1 MSSLAPSAPA
11 TDGSGSDAPPADYD
25 SAFST
30 WDRRASVR
38 SRPRRVLDDGSVVG
52 DGGRAVLFFPPELV
66 PAAGHPLVSGRG
78 GEAVHRTLV
87 RSLYQYLHFTQV
99 LEQVAVIPVT
109 TTISLGR
116 SGVEM
121 DPRMRA
127 DAFAITTDEAWHAQF
142 SHDFIDQV
150 HSASG
155 VPPLPPAVPA
165 FVRRLADIRFG
176 LPPDARRLVDLF
188 FAVVSE
194 TLISSIL
201 TDIPRDRRLP
211 TALRELVADHA
222 ADEGRHHAFFRSFLR
237 ATWPQLDAS
246 ERRLLGPL
254 IPELVRAFVE
264 PDLSA
269 IAAALRAEGLSQAQ
283 ARRVV
288 GESYREARSQ
298 ERIAQVARATVRSF
312 AEVGALDEP
321 ATQAA
326 FAAHGLAG

>member
-1 MSSLAPSAPA
+1 MTAPA
-11 TDGSGSDAPPADYD
+11 SSTTVPDEGACPPPAGYD
-25 SAFST
+25 SAFGT

-52 DGGRAVLFFPPELV
+52 DGGQTALFFPPELV
-66 PAAGHPLVSGRG
+66 PAARHPLVAGRG

-109 TTISLGR
+109 TAISLGR

-121 DPRMRA
+121 DARMRA

-142 SHDFIDQV
+142 SHDFIGQV

-155 VPPLPPAVPA
+155 VPPLPPEVPA
-165 FVRRLADIRFG
+165 FVHRLAEIRCG

-201 TDIPRDRRLP
+201 TDIPHDRRLP
-211 TALRELVADHA
+211 AALRELVTDHA
-222 ADEGRHHAFFRSFLR
+222 ADEGRHHAFFRGFLR
-237 ATWPQLDAS
+237 VIWPQLDTC
-246 ERRLLGPL
+246 ERRLIGPL
-254 IPELVRAFVE
+254 IPELVRAFAE
-264 PDLSA
+264 PDLRA
-269 IAAALRAEGLSQAQ
+269 VAAGLRAEGLSQAQ
-283 ARRVV
+283 ASRVV
-288 GESYREARSQ
+288 GESYHKARSQ
-298 ERIAQVARATVRSF
+298 ERIAQVARATVGSF
-312 AEVGALDEP
+312 ADVGALDEP
-321 ATQAA
+321 ATRAA
-326 FAAHGLAG
+326 FVAHGLAG

>member
-38 SRPRRVLDDGSVVG
+38 SRPRRVLDDGSVAG
-52 DGGRAVLFFPPELV
+52 DDGRSVLFFPPELV
-66 PAAGHPLVSGRG
+66 PAVRHPLVSGRG

-121 DPRMRA
+121 DARMQA

-150 HSASG
+150 SSASG
-155 VPPLPPAVPA
+155 VPPLPPVVPQ
-165 FVRRLADIRFG
+165 FVRRLATIRSG

-194 TLISSIL
+194 TLISTIL
-201 TDIPRDRRLP
+201 TDIPRDQRLP
-211 TALRELVADHA
+211 TALRNLVADHA

-237 ATWPQLDAS
+237 VIWPQLDAT

-254 IPELVRAFVE
+254 IPELIRAFVE
-264 PDLSA
+264 PDLTA
-269 IAAALRAEGLSQAQ
+269 VAAALRDEGLSQAQ
-283 ARRVV
+283 IHRVV
-288 GESYREARSQ
+288 GESYREARSK

-321 ATQAA
+321 ATRAA
-326 FAAHGLAG
+326 FVAHGLTG

>member
-1 MSSLAPSAPA
+1 MTSPASSA
-11 TDGSGSDAPPADYD
+11 TVPDGGVSPPPADYD
-25 SAFST
+25 SAFGT

-38 SRPRRVLDDGSVVG
+38 SRPRRILDDGSVVG
-52 DGGRAVLFFPPELV
+52 DSGRTVLFFSPELV
-66 PAAGHPLVSGRG
+66 PAARHPLVSGRG

-109 TTISLGR
+109 TAISLGR

-121 DPRMRA
+121 DARMQA

-155 VPPLPPAVPA
+155 VPPLRPGTPA
-165 FVRRLADIRFG
+165 FVHRLAEIRFS

-201 TDIPRDRRLP
+201 TDIPCDRRLP
-211 TALRELVADHA
+211 TALRELVTDHA

-237 ATWPQLDAS
+237 AIWPQLGTS
-246 ERRLLGPL
+246 ERRLIGPL

-269 IAAALRAEGLSQAQ
+269 VAAGLREEGLSEAQ
-283 ARRVV
+283 AGRVI
-288 GESYREARSQ
+288 GESYDEARSK
-298 ERIAQVARATVRSF
+298 ERIAQVARATVRNF
-312 AEVGALDEP
+312 AEVGTLDEP
-321 ATQAA
+321 ATRAA
-326 FAAHGLAG
+326 FVAHGLAD